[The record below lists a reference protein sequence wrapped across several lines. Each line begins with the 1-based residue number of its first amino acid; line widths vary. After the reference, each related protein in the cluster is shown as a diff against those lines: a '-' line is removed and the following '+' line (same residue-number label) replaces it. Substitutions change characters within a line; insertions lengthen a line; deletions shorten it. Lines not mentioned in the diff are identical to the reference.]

1 MTIWPPNKA
10 DLARPA
16 YRSLARRLVEAIEA
30 GILQPGVR
38 LPTHRALA
46 EDLDLSVQTVS
57 RAYEELRRMGLISG
71 EVGRGSFVRASRSE
85 PRLPWQRLAGLD
97 DAVDCSMLVPVTG
110 EMQATRMAEV
120 LTAIAR
126 DLPAEALFS
135 FRPRATLEGHCAEAR
150 RWLATCGLDVDES
163 RIVPTNGSTAAMT
176 LALQTASSHG
186 GLIVTEE
193 LGHHTLKSLTGI
205 LGLRLKGLAVDG
217 QGVLPEAFDQA
228 CRAHDV
234 AALYVMPSGLAPNC
248 AMMGPERRRA
258 LVGIAARHGVSI
270 IENDAWGPLAA
281 DRPAPLAAL
290 APDRVFYFTGLT
302 KCLLPGLRVGWLV
315 VPEASVAS
323 ARTRHLVTNWMATP
337 LMAEIASRWIADGTA
352 RALLRWQ
359 RRQLEAR
366 NRIVAERLQGLDFR
380 ANPSGMHVW
389 LSLPAAWDEDAFV
402 AHARHE
408 GVAVA
413 AGANFA
419 IGHGLHPRGVRI
431 CIGAGSE
438 TDIARGAGTIARLA
452 RSAPEPALL
461 VI

>member
-1 MTIWPPNKA
+1 MTIWPPKSA

-30 GILQPGVR
+30 GLLQPGAR

-57 RAYEELRRMGLISG
+57 RAYEEVRRMGLISG
-71 EVGRGSFVRASRSE
+71 EVGRGSYVRAARGE

-110 EMQATRMAEV
+110 ELQATRMAEV
-120 LTAIAR
+120 LKSIAR
-126 DLPAEALFS
+126 DLPAGALFS
-135 FRPRATLEGHCAEAR
+135 FRPRATLESHCAEAR
-150 RWLATCGLDVDES
+150 RWLALCGLDVDAG

-176 LALQTASSHG
+176 LALQTAAVHG
-186 GLIVTEE
+186 DLVVTEE
-193 LGHHTLKSLTGI
+193 LGHHTLKSLTAT
-205 LGLRLKGLAVDG
+205 LGLRLNGLPVDAE
-217 QGVLPEAFDQA
+217 GVLPDAFDRA
-228 CRAHDV
+228 CRTSDV
-234 AALYVMPSGLAPNC
+234 AVLYVMPSGLAPNC
-248 AMMGPERRRA
+248 SMMGEERRRT
-258 LVGIAARHGVSI
+258 LVDVAARHGVSI
-270 IENDAWGPLAA
+270 VENDAWGPLSAG
-281 DRPAPLAAL
+281 RPPPLAAL
-290 APDRVFYFTGLT
+290 APERVFYFTGLT

-366 NRIVAERLQGLDFR
+366 NRIVAERLQGLRFR
-380 ANPSGMHVW
+380 AAPNGMHVW
-389 LSLPAAWDEDAFV
+389 LSLPDPWDEDAFV

-413 AGANFA
+413 AGVNFA
-419 IGHGLHPRGVRI
+419 IGPGPHAPGVRI

-461 VI
+461 AI